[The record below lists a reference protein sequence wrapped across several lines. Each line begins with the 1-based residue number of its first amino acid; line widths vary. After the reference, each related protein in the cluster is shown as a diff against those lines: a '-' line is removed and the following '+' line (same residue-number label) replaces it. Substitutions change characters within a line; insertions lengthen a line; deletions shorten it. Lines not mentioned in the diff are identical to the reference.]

1 MTVIWLCTSMPP
13 MSVHLPYTELRRI
26 ASICQYLSCDATKTL
41 ISAFVFFSKLDYCN
55 SLLADAPK
63 NLIDKLQRVQNAAAR
78 LAVPYRRQHHITLVL
93 YSLQWLPVS
102 CRIQY
107 KVSSLYHCSLF
118 WRWPQVLLNYCINNY
133 CQNYCINTH
142 SLVSIAYLLTASRFV
157 CQSQTERLSEKRSF
171 SFTDLTVWNSLMFD
185 IRSIKSIASFRQ
197 TLRTHLFK
205 SYFISS

>member
-1 MTVIWLCTSMPP
+1 MRYFGVTIDCCYLTLLQHVPNVYASA
-13 MSVHLPYTELRRI
+13 SVELRRI
-26 ASICQYLSCDATKTL
+26 ASIRQYLSCDATKTL

-118 WRWPQVLLNYCINNY
+118 
-133 CQNYCINTH
+133 
-142 SLVSIAYLLTASRFV
+142 
-157 CQSQTERLSEKRSF
+157 
-171 SFTDLTVWNSLMFD
+171 
-185 IRSIKSIASFRQ
+185 
-197 TLRTHLFK
+197 
-205 SYFISS
+205 